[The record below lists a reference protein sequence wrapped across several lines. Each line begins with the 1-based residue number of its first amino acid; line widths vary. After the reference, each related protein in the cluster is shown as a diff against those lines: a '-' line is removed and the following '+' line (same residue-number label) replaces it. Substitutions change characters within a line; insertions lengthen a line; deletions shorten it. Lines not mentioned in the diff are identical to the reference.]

1 MKQMIL
7 KVGDDFTEM
16 PKGLNLSTAGQLVG
30 SRSYYNK
37 ILVLALSPYGILEL
51 EDQFAEFEL
60 NWEVLAIEDEPL
72 SLEELSP
79 FMNDILEY
87 DDEGEA
93 IGSDPFSD
101 LSTIQTYAG
110 HQWTI

>member
-7 KVGDDFTEM
+7 KVGDDFTEF
-16 PKGLNLSTAGQLVG
+16 PKELKLATAGQLVG

-37 ILVLALSPYGILEL
+37 ILVLALSPCGILEL
-51 EDQFAEFEL
+51 EDQFEALEL

-72 SLEELSP
+72 NLEEISP
-79 FMNDILEY
+79 YMNDILEF
-87 DDEGEA
+87 DEEGEA